1 MVSSNDS
8 LFRQYCQQC
17 QSAIAEGISNDESGN
32 HQAALQ
38 HYTKALHLIQSY
50 LDPSV
55 HHHAHDMEWIQK
67 LRTYREMVSDRI
79 QQLNKNRVIQQKP
92 PQPQPFDE
100 NAGYGNTSNS
110 NGAGG
115 YLDAFWS
122 VFGFSSTSSQSNVT
136 SDCSPTV
143 KTLSEPSQVPI
154 NSQVGGSR
162 LSNMQFPLQNTSNNA
177 FHTAKPTPFQNRI
190 PSEKNIPNNII
201 KPKPIVGNGK
211 KLTLD
216 RIPEFK
222 GVDKKLLDHILN
234 DIIEKNDKVIEW
246 DDIAGLKEAKQI
258 LHETIVLPS
267 LRPDI
272 FQGLRAPARGVLL
285 FGPPGNGKTLLAKA
299 VSSQCK
305 STFFSVSASSLVSK
319 WHGEGEKLVKALFA
333 AANYLAPS
341 VIFID
346 EIDSILTSRSSNEHE
361 ASRRLK
367 TEFLVQL
374 DGVTANL
381 NPDNRVLV
389 MGATNRPYEL
399 DDAILRRFV
408 KRIYIPLP
416 DAESRVGLIKNALS
430 SQRTKLSGYDYEK
443 IAQMTE
449 GYSGSDLKALC
460 QEASMVSIRELGSE
474 KLLTISAEQVRPVNL
489 NDFIQSVKRV
499 KPSVSPESI
508 NELVK
513 WNKLYGTFS

>member
-1 MVSSNDS
+1 M
-8 LFRQYCQQC
+8 
-17 QSAIAEGISNDESGN
+17 
-32 HQAALQ
+32 
-38 HYTKALHLIQSY
+38 
-50 LDPSV
+50 
-55 HHHAHDMEWIQK
+55 
-67 LRTYREMVSDRI
+67 
-79 QQLNKNRVIQQKP
+79 
-92 PQPQPFDE
+92 
-100 NAGYGNTSNS
+100 
-110 NGAGG
+110 
-115 YLDAFWS
+115 
-122 VFGFSSTSSQSNVT
+122 
-136 SDCSPTV
+136 
-143 KTLSEPSQVPI
+143 
-154 NSQVGGSR
+154 
-162 LSNMQFPLQNTSNNA
+162 
-177 FHTAKPTPFQNRI
+177 HTAKPTPFQNRI
-190 PSEKNIPNNII
+190 PSEKNIPNNIV

-211 KLTLD
+211 KLPID
-216 RIPEFK
+216 KIPEFK
-222 GVDKKLLDHILN
+222 GVDKKLLGYILN
-234 DIIEKNDKVIEW
+234 DIIEKNDKVIRW

-272 FQGLRAPARGVLL
+272 FRGLRAPARGVLL

-449 GYSGSDLKALC
+449 DYSGSDLKALC